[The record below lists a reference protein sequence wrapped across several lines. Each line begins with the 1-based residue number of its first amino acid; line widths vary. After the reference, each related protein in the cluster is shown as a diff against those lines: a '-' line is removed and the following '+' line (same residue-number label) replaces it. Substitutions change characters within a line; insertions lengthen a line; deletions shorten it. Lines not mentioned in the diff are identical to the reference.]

1 MADLTKLFVLVPTG
15 TTFVGATVSAADNK
29 IYFEQSKCTIWHKGI
44 AYGMDPDK
52 VKGLEDVIA
61 LVGTKPTDWA
71 DADTVISKLEAE
83 IARATKAE
91 SDLQDVID
99 AETLA
104 RETADKAL
112 DSSIA
117 AEIERATDAEDA
129 LDKRIKDLE
138 YEDRVSLADGEKI
151 LNLTTDKVLSTTLTV
166 DIVSE
171 GEGDAKTEYIVL
183 KGKDNAEI
191 SKVNANRFVADGMLE
206 NAELIKKQEEGVTE
220 EAPYIKFT
228 WNVDAGSK
236 IVRVSVKDFIDT
248 YTVKEGSENYIGIN
262 NYEVE
267 IKTSNIEE
275 TATGLAKAADVYTA
289 VKDEADERKAAD
301 TALEYAIKDE
311 EDRAKKAESDLQDAI
326 NAEVERAK
334 EVEGYLDYRLDNAE
348 VSIDLLESAS
358 TKHNA
363 SLIDHEGRIKVL
375 EDFTGGLAV
384 KAASQSELL
393 NASVLPDKLTVSVT
407 TTEKLNNAVDKIEG
421 ATVVGGN
428 VGGVTIGGI
437 TYKYDDTDVN
447 DRIADLSTYVGV
459 IPEDAKSENVVGYV
473 DEKLDDLTADLKK
486 EEATV
491 GTHVK
496 VTYSEENGIVNISAV
511 DASIATVTYTAAT
524 ETTAAELSADQT
536 TALLTG
542 DAISKVKSYV
552 DNRIDTLDSSVSDTD
567 DNNYIKVTVEQE
579 NGKLSGVTVEFD
591 PWETYEG

>member
-15 TTFVGATVSAADNK
+15 TTFTGATVSATDNK

-44 AYGMDPDK
+44 AYGMDPEK

-61 LVGTKPTDWA
+61 LVGTKPTDWD

-83 IARATKAE
+83 SERAAQAE
-91 SDLQDVID
+91 KVLQDAID
-99 AETLA
+99 AETSA
-104 RETADKAL
+104 RESADELL

-138 YEDRVSLADGEKI
+138 DEKRVSLADGEKI
-151 LNLTTDKVLSTTLTV
+151 LNLTTDNVLSTVLAV

-206 NAELIKKQEEGVTE
+206 NAELINEQEEGVTE
-220 EAPYIKFT
+220 KAPYIKFT
-228 WNVDAGSK
+228 WNVAAGSK
-236 IVRVSVKDFIDT
+236 IVRVSVKDFVDT

-275 TATGLAKAADVYTA
+275 TATGLAKAYDVYTA
-289 VKDEADERKAAD
+289 VKNEADAREAAD
-301 TALEYAIKDE
+301 TTLENLIKTE
-311 EDRAKKAESDLQDAI
+311 EDRAKEAESDLQDAI
-326 NAEVERAK
+326 DAEVDRAK
-334 EVEGYLDYRLDNAE
+334 AVEGSLAYRLEEAE
-348 VSIDLLESAS
+348 FNIDALEI
-358 TKHNA
+358 TYDA
-363 SLIDHEGRIKVL
+363 SLINHEGRIKIL
-375 EDFTGGLAV
+375 EDFTDELAV
-384 KAASQSELL
+384 KAASQSDLL
-393 NASVLPDKLTVSVT
+393 DASVLPDKLTVSVT
-407 TTEKLNNAVDKIEG
+407 TTEKLNNAVAKIEG
-421 ATVVGGN
+421 ATVAEGN
-428 VGGVTIGGI
+428 DGGVTIDGI

-447 DRIADLSTYVGV
+447 ARIADLSTYVGE
-459 IPEDAKSENVVGYV
+459 IPEDAESDNVVDYI

-486 EEATV
+486 DASTV

-496 VTYSEENGIVNISAV
+496 VTYSEEKGIVNISAV

-524 ETTAAELSADQT
+524 ETTAAELVADQT